1 MRALSCHQFGPEENL
16 KLSNIQ
22 TPNVMAGMVLI
33 SVQAAAINFPDL
45 LCVQGNYQI
54 KPELPF
60 VAGGE
65 GAGIITKLG
74 EGVDEFSIGDRV
86 LFSGLTG
93 AFGEFNCLPI
103 SAVEKIPDTMS
114 FEHAAGITIAYG
126 TSYYALNQ
134 RAALTVGE
142 TLVVLG
148 AGGGVGLA
156 AVELGKLMGARVIAV
171 ASSQEKLSVA
181 QNYGAD
187 ATINYSEEDLK
198 TQIKKLTNG
207 VGADVI
213 YDPVGGITSE
223 AAFRSI
229 AWGGR
234 HLVIG
239 FANGDIP
246 KIPLNLPLLKGA
258 SIVGVFWGAWVLQ
271 NQKIHKANMKDL
283 FQFYLDGNIQPHV
296 GGRFLLEDFAM
307 AFKELSERRAIG
319 KIILTP

>member
-103 SAVEKIPDTMS
+103 SAVEKINVIES
-114 FEHAAGITIAYG
+114 W
-126 TSYYALNQ
+126 SYY
-134 RAALTVGE
+134 
-142 TLVVLG
+142 
-148 AGGGVGLA
+148 
-156 AVELGKLMGARVIAV
+156 
-171 ASSQEKLSVA
+171 
-181 QNYGAD
+181 
-187 ATINYSEEDLK
+187 
-198 TQIKKLTNG
+198 
-207 VGADVI
+207 
-213 YDPVGGITSE
+213 
-223 AAFRSI
+223 
-229 AWGGR
+229 
-234 HLVIG
+234 
-239 FANGDIP
+239 
-246 KIPLNLPLLKGA
+246 
-258 SIVGVFWGAWVLQ
+258 
-271 NQKIHKANMKDL
+271 
-283 FQFYLDGNIQPHV
+283 
-296 GGRFLLEDFAM
+296 
-307 AFKELSERRAIG
+307 
-319 KIILTP
+319 